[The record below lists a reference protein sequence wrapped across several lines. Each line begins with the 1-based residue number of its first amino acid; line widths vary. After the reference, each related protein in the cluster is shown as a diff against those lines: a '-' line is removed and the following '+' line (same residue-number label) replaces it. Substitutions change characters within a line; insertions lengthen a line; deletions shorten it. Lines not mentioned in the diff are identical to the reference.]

1 MQIDDEAIILKK
13 KKYGESSLLIT
24 FFSNHNGIN
33 TGLVKGVLKKDFG
46 TYEIGNK
53 VQIKANFR
61 IENQLWNCKFE
72 LIKNYSV
79 FFFDENIKLN
89 ALLSICTLVDLCL
102 PYRLPQLN
110 LYTKTIQLIED
121 LKLNDWINKY
131 ILWELFLL
139 SEIGFGLDLKQCTI
153 SGSTENLVYISPN
166 SGKAVSSSVG
176 NKYHD
181 KLFKLPVFF
190 LNSSKKV
197 DKKIIKDGFQI
208 TGFFL
213 NKYLKKNHN
222 KNLPFYRKKI
232 LI

>member
-53 VQIKANFR
+53 VQIKCNFR

-79 FFFDENIKLN
+79 IFFDNINKLN
-89 ALLSICTLVDLCL
+89 TLLCICTLLDISL
-102 PYRLPQLN
+102 PRKLPQIN
-110 LYTKTIQLIED
+110 LYKRTVKIIESLV
-121 LKLNDWINKY
+121 LKSWLKKY
-131 ILWELFLL
+131 IFWELFFL
-139 SEIGFGLDLKQCTI
+139 SEIGYGLSLKKCAI
-153 SGSTENLVYISPN
+153 SGSTKNLKYISPK
-166 SGKAVSSSVG
+166 SGHAISELEGDKFK
-176 NKYHD
+176 NKLI
-181 KLFKLPVFF
+181 KMPNLFINNLDNQSTANAF
-190 LNSSKKV
+190 KV
-197 DKKIIKDGFQI
+197 

-213 NKYLKKNHN
+213 EKYLKENHN
-222 KNLPFYRKKI
+222 RTLPFYREKI
-232 LI
+232 LN